1 MIYLCKCG
9 ARKSGQPYKSAVT
22 KDWICEKCSGRTPPK
37 TPPSKVIH
45 RVRTLEILKRKV
57 IR

>member
-22 KDWICEKCSGRTPPK
+22 KAWICEKCASRGSPRPK
-37 TPPSKVIH
+37 IKTVT
-45 RVRTLEILKRKV
+45 RVLTLEMFKRKV
-57 IR
+57 VR